1 MSKKI
6 VKTQEESKVIYL
18 GPTIKEFGLS
28 NGSIYDG
35 FTNNVKV
42 ALEKYPKLKN
52 LIFPVNS
59 NLGNIKS
66 NLLKSGTK
74 ESILFNSLKKEL
86 GGK

>member
-6 VKTQEESKVIYL
+6 VKAQEVSKVIYL

-28 NGSIYDG
+28 NGTIFDG

-42 ALEKYPKLKN
+42 ALEKYPKIKN
-52 LIFPVNS
+52 LMFPVDS
-59 NLGNIKS
+59 NLGNVKA

-74 ESILFNSLKKEL
+74 ESVLYNSLKKEL